1 MQSAAASSLG
11 PRRVVG
17 SSGCNSS
24 SSSIRSSS
32 SSNSRTRT
40 NPRAHANWGEAYA
53 LFAASDRLNDAAR
66 RLRIRAKQLER
77 KGASG
82 VNQDASLAVQRL
94 QLESQDALA
103 AALKQMQAATAQEQY
118 EEAARVRDES
128 LAWLEG
134 WHKPVAAGASRV
146 SSLLHVSRQHS
157 RWIGR

>member
-1 MQSAAASSLG
+1 MSALHTRQLG
-11 PRRVVG
+11 RRRVLG
-17 SSGCNSS
+17 SSSCSS
-24 SSSIRSSS
+24 SRYSS

-40 NPRAHANWGEAYA
+40 TLEAHSSWAETYT

-66 RLRIRAKQLER
+66 RLRIKAKQLER
-77 KGASG
+77 KGAAG

-94 QLESQDALA
+94 QLESQDSLA

-118 EEAARVRDES
+118 EEAARIRDVS

-134 WHKPVAAGASRV
+134 WHKPVTPGSSRV